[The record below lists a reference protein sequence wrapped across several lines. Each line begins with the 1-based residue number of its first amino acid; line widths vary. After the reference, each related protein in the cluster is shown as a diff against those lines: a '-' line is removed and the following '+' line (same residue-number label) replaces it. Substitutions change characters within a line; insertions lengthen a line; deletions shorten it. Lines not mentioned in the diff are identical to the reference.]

1 MAADWSRSIVDADA
15 FEHEQNCLARVW
27 TFLGL
32 TVDLANDGDWF
43 TTTLATRS
51 VFVQRFGAELRCFEN
66 VCPHRGYPMRVGE
79 RGNGPLL
86 CGYHH
91 WLYDAEG
98 RLAGAPLCRDLFDS
112 LPQEMD
118 VHLNRLE
125 LAVCGSLIFG
135 RFPSASTEETLEQ
148 FLGDGFA
155 ILQAATRM
163 TSRPLYLTSVVEANW
178 HLLMHI
184 TLDDYHTV
192 AVHPRSVG
200 KHGYLKAKE
209 FGYFRFGLHGAL
221 LTTARPNAF
230 ESMLAGCRKGTYR
243 PTHYS
248 ILQVVP
254 NVVLAIFRTE
264 GDFWH
269 CFVQVFDPL
278 RHDRSRMRVY
288 LYPAPFASRH
298 ARLHR
303 LLDPVFKP
311 FIRYALMRIFNEDN
325 FVCEQQQK
333 VAHQMESR
341 PRLGRFEERIEWFEE
356 SCSTL
361 VATHA
366 SRRAGAG
373 GR

>member
-1 MAADWSRSIVDADA
+1 MAAEWSRSIVDADA
-15 FEHEQNCLARVW
+15 FAHEQRCLAHVW

-32 TVDLANDGDWF
+32 TVEVPNDGDWF

-51 VFVQRFGAELRCFEN
+51 VFVQRFGSELRGFEN

-91 WLYDAEG
+91 WLYDPDG

-112 LPQEMD
+112 LPQEME

-125 LAVCGSLIFG
+125 LAVCGNLIFG
-135 RFPSASTEETLEQ
+135 RFPAPGIEQTLEQ

-155 ILQAATRM
+155 ILQAGTRM
-163 TSRPLYLTSVVEANW
+163 AGRPLCLTSIVEANW

-200 KHGYLKAKE
+200 KHGYLKPGE
-209 FGYFRFGLHGAL
+209 FGYFRFGLHSAL

-230 ESMLAGCRKGTYR
+230 EGMLAACRKGTYR

-248 ILQVVP
+248 ILQIVP
-254 NVVLAIFRTE
+254 NVVLAIFRTQ
-264 GDFWH
+264 GNLWH
-269 CFVQVFDPL
+269 CFVQTFDPL

-288 LYPAPFASRH
+288 LYPAPFATPH
-298 ARLHR
+298 ARLHK
-303 LLDPVFKP
+303 LMDPLFKP
-311 FIRYALMRIFNEDN
+311 FMRRALMRIFNEDN

-333 VAHQMESR
+333 GLHQMQSR
-341 PRLGRFEERIEWFEE
+341 PRLGRFEERIEGFEE

-361 VATHA
+361 MAAHD
-366 SRRAGAG
+366 SRMAGEAET
-373 GR
+373 